1 VTTTLLKRRERTFGA
16 IPKVQMEL
24 RDLASIELVTL
35 AALMVLPALS
45 SGYLVVFATRVLILC
60 IFAVSF
66 DLLWGC
72 AGIMS
77 FGQALFF
84 GAGGYGAALLFREF
98 GIVSLFVVLPTG
110 LLIGLGCALVL
121 GSFLLLGRR
130 PVSIV
135 FVSVGTL
142 IGSYAAERLARGWYY
157 LGGQNGI
164 PSIPPI
170 GIGSYELTEGIG
182 FYYLAFAILLAI
194 YALCRFVIR
203 SQFGLVLAGLRDG
216 EQRILFF
223 GYRVNQFKAIVFAL
237 GGAVAGL
244 AGSLYTF
251 HEGFAGP
258 GMLGV
263 VLSTQVVLYVLF
275 GGAGT
280 LIGAVIGTIVVEALS
295 FLFSNAYQDV
305 WPIVLGTI
313 LLIVITFRPA
323 GLISILLD
331 ERKRRPVANVPTLV
345 RGGCDESA

>member
-1 VTTTLLKRRERTFGA
+1 VATTSLKRREGTFGA
-16 IPKVQMEL
+16 MPKVQMEL
-24 RDLASIELVTL
+24 HSLASIELVTL
-35 AALMVLPALS
+35 ATLMVLPALS

-60 IFAVSF
+60 IFALSF

-84 GAGGYGAALLFREF
+84 GAAGYGAALLSRDF

-110 LLIGLGCALVL
+110 LLIGLGSALVL

-142 IGSYAAERLARGWYY
+142 IGSYAADRLARGWYY

-164 PSIPPI
+164 PSIPPMSV
-170 GIGSYELTEGIG
+170 GSYELAEGKG
-182 FYYLAFAILLAI
+182 FYYVSFAILLAT
-194 YALCRFVIR
+194 YALCRFLIR

-223 GYRVNQFKAIVFAL
+223 GYRVNQFKAIIFAL

-244 AGSLYTF
+244 AGTLYTF

-280 LIGAVIGTIVVEALS
+280 LIGAVIGTIVIEALG
-295 FLFSNAYQDV
+295 FWFSNAYQDV
-305 WPIVLGTI
+305 WPIALGTI
-313 LLIVITFRPA
+313 LLIVITFRPG
-323 GLISILLD
+323 GLMSILLD
-331 ERKRRPVANVPTLV
+331 EGRRRPLVSEPTPAKGRL
-345 RGGCDESA
+345 R